1 MKAYIKPAIT
11 SVLVN
16 VTNALLGT
24 SEFAPKSGSG
34 GGSKGD
40 YVSGQL
46 SNEGEMTETSGSVW
60 GEEE

>member
-34 GGSKGD
+34 GGNKGN
-40 YVSGQL
+40 YTGSGQL
-46 SNEGEMTETSGSVW
+46 SNEGEVTSGSIW
-60 GEEE
+60 DEEE